1 MIDMARVRNVL
12 AEVDDLIEEL
22 DGFDLD
28 ETDAVTSQSKGD
40 ARRLRA
46 QKSQDLQML
55 ANRLELAAAL
65 VRIEYWAARGN
76 GDPLADD

>member
-1 MIDMARVRNVL
+1 MIDLNRVRAVL
-12 AEVDDLIEEL
+12 DEVDELIEDL
-22 DGFDLD
+22 DGLDLD
-28 ETDAVTSQSKGD
+28 ETDAVTSQSKGE
-40 ARRLRA
+40 ARRFKA
-46 QKSQDLQML
+46 QKSQDMQLL